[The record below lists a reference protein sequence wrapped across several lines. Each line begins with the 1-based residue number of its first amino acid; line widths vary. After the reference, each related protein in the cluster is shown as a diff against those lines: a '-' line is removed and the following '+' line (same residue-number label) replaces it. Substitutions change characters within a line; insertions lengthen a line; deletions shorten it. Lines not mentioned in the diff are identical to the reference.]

1 MPGPAPKAPGQRQ
14 RRNRHATAATLEAM
28 PARKSPLPDV
38 RWSSIKCMFNTG
50 DGPCPEPSWHH
61 TKSWFQKAEAAAEQL
76 SEATGIRIPAPEP
89 HDFDPKPIPWRPTT
103 LLWWD
108 VIWASPM
115 AEEWV
120 DADVPGLLALAILM
134 DEFWVTGES
143 KIHAEVRQ
151 AAREFG
157 LSPFSRRQLQWE
169 IKRLN
174 AGTPAAT
181 KPAVA
186 KNATQVVGV
195 LSVLE
200 GGKSSPPAVRK
211 RAAK

>member
-1 MPGPAPKAPGQRQ
+1 MPGPAPKPPGQRQ

-38 RWSSIKCMFNTG
+38 RWSSIKCAFQTV
-50 DGPCPEPSWHH
+50 DGRCPEPSWHH
-61 TKSWFQKAEAAAEQL
+61 TKAWFHKAELDAEAM
-76 SEATGIRIPAPEP
+76 SEATGVKVLPPEP
-89 HDFDPKPIPWRPTT
+89 HDFDPVAIPWRPTT

-108 VIWASPM
+108 TIWASPM

-134 DEFWVTGES
+134 DEFWISGES

-169 IKRLN
+169 IRRLARAPVPAPEKP
-174 AGTPAAT
+174 AGKPAAR
-181 KPAVA
+181 AG
-186 KNATQVVGV
+186 GV

-200 GGKSSPPAVRK
+200 GGKAPARK
-211 RAAK
+211 RASK

>member
-1 MPGPAPKAPGQRQ
+1 MPGPAPKLASQRQ
-14 RRNRHATAATLEAM
+14 RKNRHATAATLEAM

-38 RWSSIKCMFNTG
+38 RWSSITCLVAG
-50 DGPCPEPSWHH
+50 CPLPKWHH
-61 TKSWFQKAEAAAEQL
+61 TRRKFEELEEEEMLDVA
-76 SEATGIRIPAPEP
+76 P

-108 VIWASPM
+108 TIWASPM

-134 DEFWVTGES
+134 DEFWISGDS

-151 AAREFG
+151 ASREFG

-169 IKRLN
+169 IRRL
-174 AGTPAAT
+174 ARTPAPAPEQPAG
-181 KPAVA
+181 KPAA
-186 KNATQVVGV
+186 RAAGV

-200 GGKSSPPAVRK
+200 GGRTTPAK